1 MASNLVISDNG
12 ILVDDNGNRTMSS
25 TDKLNF
31 SELYKEENSSLQEM
45 KSNFD
50 YVLINKP
57 DREVFRLCLLTYLIE
72 FIALIFVIYI
82 ADRDAKHQ
90 EYRISAVYVG
100 GFLSSIFVCSIAY
113 PIMIRLSLV
122 IISRSESS
130 FKDDIVDLVNLQR
143 SIIIVAEA
151 MIFILVAIATFIIV
165 PQQEN
170 IVQMMVNCTGI
181 ITVAQIDECLYS
193 VFKVKRRFVNEELFS
208 SKMESKLE
216 FNKRKIRIGFICLVI
231 FNTAI
236 FVNVARIYK
245 YTS

>member
-1 MASNLVISDNG
+1 
-12 ILVDDNGNRTMSS
+12 
-25 TDKLNF
+25 
-31 SELYKEENSSLQEM
+31 M

-50 YVLINKP
+50 YVLISKP

-72 FIALIFVIYI
+72 AIALIFVIYI

-90 EYRISAVYVG
+90 DYRISAVYIG

-130 FKDDIVDLVNLQR
+130 FKDEIVDLVNLQR
-143 SIIIVAEA
+143 SIIIIAEA
-151 MIFILVAIATFIIV
+151 IIFLLVAIATFIIV

-181 ITVAQIDECLYS
+181 ITVAQIDECLY
-193 VFKVKRRFVNEELFS
+193 KILRVKRNFVNEELFS
-208 SKMESKLE
+208 QKMESKLE
-216 FNKRKIRIGFICLVI
+216 FNKRKIRIGFFCLVI
-231 FNTAI
+231 FNTII

-245 YTS
+245 FAT